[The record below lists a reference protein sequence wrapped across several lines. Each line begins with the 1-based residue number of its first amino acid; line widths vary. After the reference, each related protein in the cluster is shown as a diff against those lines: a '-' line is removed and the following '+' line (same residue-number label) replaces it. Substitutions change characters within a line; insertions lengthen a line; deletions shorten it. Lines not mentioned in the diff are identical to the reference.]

1 MPLFRPPD
9 AEDDRTGVERGE
21 PAHPRDPVADPPR
34 SRVVEAA
41 PQMAPATGR
50 RALFH
55 STAVAALDGPEWAAG
70 MSRPGTRKRMRVGGE
85 GDHPAH
91 EPEHDRQFLDRL
103 GASRERDMEIDKD
116 KILEALRRRG
126 QHQRAEW
133 LDKEMPD
140 RIDTVRNSGLL
151 SMLNLDPAEFA
162 DQPTP

>member
-1 MPLFRPPD
+1 
-9 AEDDRTGVERGE
+9 
-21 PAHPRDPVADPPR
+21 
-34 SRVVEAA
+34 
-41 PQMAPATGR
+41 
-50 RALFH
+50 
-55 STAVAALDGPEWAAG
+55 
-70 MSRPGTRKRMRVGGE
+70 
-85 GDHPAH
+85 
-91 EPEHDRQFLDRL
+91 
-103 GASRERDMEIDKD
+103 MEIDKD